1 MVGVLCNP
9 DRARG
14 RKRVSTPPEVART
27 AIERTIALLQP
38 ERLDADARRAVAALR
53 PELLVSFAYGRIFGP
68 RFLTLFP
75 SGGINV
81 HPSLLPRFRGP
92 SPIEAAILAGD
103 AHTGVSVQELSREV
117 DSGAILAQRSLPLC
131 GRETAVE
138 LAAAA
143 ALLGAELVGEVIE
156 DLRAARALARE
167 QDHAVATYCR
177 VIAKRDGAIDWGRDA
192 GTLARMVRAYT
203 PWPGVR
209 CRFDGRDI
217 AVTAAAV
224 HRSDDAI
231 TTAAPPGTILS
242 VDSRAGILVQTG
254 FGVLAVRRVKPAAR
268 AEQSYR
274 DFANGVRGLV
284 GRAFEPA

>member
-1 MVGVLCNP
+1 M
-9 DRARG
+9 
-14 RKRVSTPPEVART
+14 

-68 RFLTLFP
+68 RFLALFP

-103 AHTGVSVQELSREV
+103 ARTGVSVQELSREV
-117 DSGAILAQRSLPLC
+117 DSGAILAQRALPLS
-131 GRETAVE
+131 GRETVVE
-138 LAAAA
+138 LSTVA

-156 DLRAARALARE
+156 DLPAARALARE
-167 QDHAVATYCR
+167 QDHAAATYCGL
-177 VIAKRDGAIDWGRDA
+177 IAKRDGAIDWGRDA
-192 GTLARMVRAYT
+192 VTLERMVRAYT

-209 CRFDGRDI
+209 CRLDGRDI
-217 AVTAAAV
+217 AITAAAV
-224 HRSDDAI
+224 HRSDEEIAADI
-231 TTAAPPGTILS
+231 TPGTILS
-242 VDSRAGILVQTG
+242 VDSHAGILVQTG

-268 AEQSYR
+268 AEQSHR
-274 DFANGVRGLV
+274 DFANGMRGLV
-284 GRAFEPA
+284 GRAFEPT